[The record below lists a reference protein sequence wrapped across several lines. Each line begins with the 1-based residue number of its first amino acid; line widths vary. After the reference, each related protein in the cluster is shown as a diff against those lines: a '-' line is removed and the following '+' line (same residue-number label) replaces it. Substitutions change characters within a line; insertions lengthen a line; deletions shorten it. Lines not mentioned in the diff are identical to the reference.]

1 MGKNPWSFGRSPVDL
16 AQAMVHP
23 FKPIK
28 MPIFCE

>member
-1 MGKNPWSFGRSPVDL
+1 MSENPWLFWRTSVDL
-16 AQAMVHP
+16 AQAMAHP